1 MNFSLNH
8 RRLTDVTDLN
18 DTQPGDLQPT
28 SRYQVPAVLR
38 QIAEVA
44 GKEVALTLALKRGG
58 DRIRVPQRAEGSRL
72 AEWVGLDGA
81 EKIVEALAEV
91 ILEIPLANRPLA
103 NWMLEENYSKREIA
117 RMLRVSYSSVKTYTR
132 PTEAPG
138 RDDRRDD
145 PDDQPGLFG

>member
-1 MNFSLNH
+1 M
-8 RRLTDVTDLN
+8 TDF
-18 DTQPGDLQPT
+18 PGDLQPT
-28 SRYQVPAVLR
+28 PRYQAPAVLR

-91 ILEIPLANRPLA
+91 TLEIPLANRPLA

-117 RMLRVSYSSVKTYTR
+117 RILRVSYSSVKTYTKL
-132 PTEAPG
+132 TEATG
-138 RDDRRDD
+138 RDD